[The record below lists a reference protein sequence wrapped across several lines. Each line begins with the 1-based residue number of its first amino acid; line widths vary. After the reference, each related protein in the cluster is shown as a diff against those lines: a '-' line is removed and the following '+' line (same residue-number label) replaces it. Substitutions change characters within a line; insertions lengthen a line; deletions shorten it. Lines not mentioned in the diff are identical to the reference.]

1 MTNELQRQHES
12 IETHSILLNLKEL
25 YGEHSRTARYEI
37 SKQLFHVRMIEGTS
51 VQDHILMV
59 IDLITRLSQ
68 LGFVMDG
75 ELNQDLILQSL
86 LESFSQFVLNYH
98 MNKLN
103 TSLPELLNM
112 LKTAESHLQKNKAP
126 LLIVDGI
133 NKKKS
138 GKKGSKRKLNAKGG
152 IKKKKGKKA
161 SGQMTCFHC
170 DKPGH

>member
-1 MTNELQRQHES
+1 MD
-12 IETHSILLNLKEL
+12 THTIQLNLKEL

-37 SKQLFHVRMIEGTS
+37 SKQLFRARMTEGTS
-51 VQDHILMV
+51 VQDHVLMV

-86 LESFSQFVLNYH
+86 LGSFSQFVLNYH

-112 LKTAESHLQKNKAP
+112 LKTAESHLKKNKAP

-138 GKKGSKRKLNAKGG
+138 GKKG
-152 IKKKKGKKA
+152 
-161 SGQMTCFHC
+161 F
-170 DKPGH
+170 